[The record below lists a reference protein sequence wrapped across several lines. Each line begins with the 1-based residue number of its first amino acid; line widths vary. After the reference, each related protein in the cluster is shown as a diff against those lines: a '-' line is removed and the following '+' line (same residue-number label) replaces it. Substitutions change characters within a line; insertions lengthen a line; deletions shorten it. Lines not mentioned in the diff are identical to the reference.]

1 MNLKRIPRL
10 LKLLQILQSG
20 TGLRAEGLAE
30 MCRVSRRTIFRDLD
44 SLRAGG
50 VPLEFDSEHDS
61 YFIPSAFFLPPT
73 NFTAEEALAIIAL
86 VGKITTGDRLPFSEP
101 ARQAALKLESSLP
114 TSLRRDVRSVVRRIQ
129 IDMNQVNTLEGKDAI
144 YQRLVSSIEERRV
157 VRIKYGS
164 LSEWET
170 INTKLWPYHLL
181 FSRRSWYVIGK
192 SSLHRQI
199 RTFNVGRIVE
209 LEILKQ
215 KYSIP
220 NKFNLERHFG
230 NAWHMIPDGGADSR
244 VVVRFQSLVA
254 HNVAEVLWHKT
265 QQIEWLEDGRM
276 DFTVQVSGFN
286 EIAWWILGY
295 GDQAEVLQPLKLRRL
310 LARRVA
316 NMHRLY
322 C

>member
-1 MNLKRIPRL
+1 M
-10 LKLLQILQSG
+10 
-20 TGLRAEGLAE
+20 
-30 MCRVSRRTIFRDLD
+30 SRRTIFRDLD
-44 SLRAGG
+44 SLRESG
-50 VPLEFDSEHDS
+50 VPLEFDSEHDR

-73 NFTAEEALAIIAL
+73 NFTTDEALAIIAL
-86 VGKITTGDRLPFSEP
+86 VGKITTGARLPFSDS
-101 ARQAALKLESSLP
+101 ARLAALKLESSLP
-114 TSLRRDVRSVVRRIQ
+114 TSLRRDVRGVVRRIQ
-129 IDMNQVNTLEGKDAI
+129 INMNQVNTLAGKDAI

-164 LSEWET
+164 LSEWVSIT
-170 INTKLWPYHLL
+170 TKLRPYHLL

-199 RTFNVGRIVE
+199 RTFNVG
-209 LEILKQ
+209 
-215 KYSIP
+215 
-220 NKFNLERHFG
+220 
-230 NAWHMIPDGGADSR
+230 ADSH
-244 VVVRFQSLVA
+244 VVIRFQSVVA

-265 QQIEWLEDGRM
+265 QQIDWLEDGRM
-276 DFTVQVSGFN
+276 DFTVHVSGFN

-316 NMHRLY
+316 NMYRLY